1 MKKNEL
7 VAAIVN
13 KGIATEAKAK
23 RLKVAELEA
32 LLSKKPSL
40 PIEDGFAVIAAEQ
53 AKEETVAVLPSVPT
67 IVPATTSKVETPKKV
82 KYVKLFTDGKKI
94 CEKRGLNIIRLTKD
108 WNKFSNLVNET
119 VGKRA
124 PGFKVLFKTM
134 VAKGTEWYALVTVER
149 KVKIAQRQNQFTC
162 LLKGGNV
169 DGKVCLGEVEYLTF

>member
-1 MKKNEL
+1 MKKTEL
-7 VAAIVN
+7 VAAIVAQ
-13 KGIATEAKAK
+13 GIATEAKAK

-32 LLSKKPSL
+32 LLNRKPSL
-40 PIEDGFAVIAAEQ
+40 PAEDGFAVIAAEQ
-53 AKEETVAVLPSVPT
+53 AKEEVTVAVLPNVPT
-67 IVPATTSKVETPKKV
+67 TPATPSKVETPKKV

-108 WNKFSNLVNET
+108 WNKFSNLVNDT

-149 KVKIAQRQNQFTC
+149 KVKDTKLQNQFTC
-162 LLKGGNV
+162 LLKGDKV
-169 DGKVCLGEVEYLTF
+169 DGKVCLGEVEYLKW